1 MLLCTKSVDMNEVL
15 MAAEVNDRVNVSNS
29 PQLSRSVEGASG
41 KSGVYATPVVK
52 HLGNVR
58 TLTLGGSVDFV
69 GDGNKKPGP

>member
-1 MLLCTKSVDMNEVL
+1 
-15 MAAEVNDRVNVSNS
+15 MAAEVNDLNVSNA
-29 PQLSRSVEGASG
+29 QQASESNESAS
-41 KSGVYATPVVK
+41 SGTRVYATPVVK